1 MDDLYK
7 IITRFQAIINR
18 QEKTIYDLNRQLKRK
33 EEIINLLNEKI
44 DLIQDSFI
52 DEQGH
57 HKKQMSLWG
66 EV

>member
-57 HKKQMSLWG
+57 HEKQMSLLG
-66 EV
+66 DL